1 MALVE
6 IVCEWKE
13 SVRLWRRRNRRRR
26 KDITTKEHCPVNRG
40 GGTEGGFWGFSR
52 GFFEFF
58 VKSKNA
64 DRVFFES
71 LYRRPEETKAQS
83 TDSKNVH
90 FLHDESGQILVQFY
104 CIDSTCRSS
113 KTPSSTRPTPRS
125 NMYFSSALARR
136 YHVLRPS
143 SSSWIR
149 AASTTTPTAAA
160 AAAAAPTTTASLLP
174 TTTPTAPPLD
184 TATVQEVLSSTMQS
198 TANTLHHPPNV
209 VFDTVQQGL
218 ETLHAFTGLP
228 WWCTLIGSTLLVR
241 SSFLPLTLHQLRATA
256 RYATSA
262 KPEND
267 RLWSLVN
274 KVTGT
279 GADTATTLKA
289 YQIYYQGMTSVLKKH
304 RISLLSM
311 FGGTLI
317 QIPVFVTFVFTV
329 RRMIRDPELAHE
341 LAMGGAL

>member
-1 MALVE
+1 
-6 IVCEWKE
+6 
-13 SVRLWRRRNRRRR
+13 
-26 KDITTKEHCPVNRG
+26 
-40 GGTEGGFWGFSR
+40 
-52 GFFEFF
+52 
-58 VKSKNA
+58 
-64 DRVFFES
+64 
-71 LYRRPEETKAQS
+71 
-83 TDSKNVH
+83 
-90 FLHDESGQILVQFY
+90 
-104 CIDSTCRSS
+104 
-113 KTPSSTRPTPRS
+113 
-125 NMYFSSALARR
+125 MYFSSALARR

-149 AASTTTPTAAA
+149 AASTTTPT

-341 LAMGGAL
+341 LATGGALWFDNLTLADATMVLPLTAIGLTYMNLQVSLGNAPRDSWFYWFKDIGQCLLILALPITSTLPSGIFVYWTTSASFSAVQTHVLRADVTRTALGLPPIQTRQMPTPIATPKRTSDSL